1 MRRRFDRAPYGFF
14 RVTCDTRLAFH
25 GISFAGQAG
34 KRDSPPPKKFIVT
47 KRKVHKLTGWK
58 ILGIV
63 VLSLLM
69 VAILVAGFGIAF
81 LKRAVVD
88 YRWQH
93 DFSTRD
99 PSFFASAHALAD
111 PLPLEG
117 NAIQL
122 FHNGDEIFPAMLEA
136 IHGAH
141 SSINFEAFL
150 FSSDQVGAQFRDAL
164 CERARAGVRVRVLLD
179 GIGSGKNFSDADEN
193 AFKAAGCNFAYYHP
207 THSWRVD
214 KLNRRT
220 HRRIL
225 IVDGKVGFTGSV
237 GFANSWAG
245 NADASNHWRDT
256 HMKLEGPIV
265 AKLQGAFQQH
275 WVRGTGETI
284 SGASDFP
291 PLAPAGKLSAQ
302 LIASHSFSVSPI
314 SLVQAVAF
322 ASADKSIYITNSYCT
337 PSHNQV
343 KLLVEAAK
351 RGVDVRILIPGK
363 HNDQPATKAAGR
375 PAYGE
380 LLAGGVKIYEYAPTM
395 IHAKSVVV
403 DGLFCVIGSSNFDSR
418 SAQINEELDITV
430 YDQGFCSE
438 MDAIFMKDLAKADP
452 YTLEQFKQRPLL
464 EHVSEW
470 AVAPLAPLF

>member
-1 MRRRFDRAPYGFF
+1 
-14 RVTCDTRLAFH
+14 
-25 GISFAGQAG
+25 
-34 KRDSPPPKKFIVT
+34 VT
-47 KRKVHKLTGWK
+47 KQKTRKLTGWK

-63 VLSLLM
+63 VISLLT
-69 VAILVAGFGIAF
+69 VALLVTGFGIAF

-93 DFSTRD
+93 DFSTSD

-117 NAIQL
+117 NSIQL
-122 FHNGDEIFPAMLEA
+122 LHNGDEIFPAMLKA
-136 IHGAH
+136 IQGAR

-150 FSSDQVGAQFRDAL
+150 FYSDNVGAQFRDAL

-179 GIGSGKNFSDADEN
+179 GIGSGKNFSDADEKV
-193 AFKAAGCNFAYYHP
+193 FQSAGCTFAYYHP

-237 GFANSWAG
+237 GFADPWAG
-245 NADASNHWRDT
+245 HADAPNHWRDT
-256 HMKLEGPIV
+256 QMKLEGPIV

-275 WVRGTGETI
+275 WVRSTGETI
-284 SGASDFP
+284 SGISDFP
-291 PLAPAGKLSAQ
+291 PLAPTGKLSAQ
-302 LIASHSFSVSPI
+302 LTASHSFSVSPI

-343 KLLVEAAK
+343 KLLTEAVK
-351 RGVDVRILIPGK
+351 RGVDVRILVPGK
-363 HNDQPATKAAGR
+363 HNDQPATKTAGR
-375 PAYGE
+375 RAYGE
-380 LLAGGVKIYEYAPTM
+380 LLEGGVKIYEYAPTM
-395 IHAKSVVV
+395 IHTKSIVV
-403 DGLFCVIGSSNFDSR
+403 DGLFSVIGSSNFDSR
-418 SAQINEELDITV
+418 SAQINEELDISV
-430 YDQGFCSE
+430 YHRGFGQE
-438 MDAIFMKDLAKADP
+438 MDAVFLKDLAQSTP
-452 YTLEQFKQRPLL
+452 YTTEQFKRRPWT

-470 AVAPLAPLF
+470 IVSPLAPLF